1 MKKLKVNSGKLNLYK
16 EKISSL
22 SDTEKGS
29 IVGGDTIANPELG
42 LLSIF
47 NCNTKSDKCP
57 TNSTVQPTVPATHSV
72 RPCQTSPEL
81 CLSL

>member
-22 SDTEKGS
+22 SDAEKGS
-29 IVGGDTIANPELG
+29 IIGGDTVVNTEIG
-42 LLSIF
+42 FLSIIG
-47 NCNTKSDKCP
+47 CNTKSDRCP
-57 TNSTVQPTVPATHSV
+57 TNSTIQPTLPPTHSV
-72 RPCQTSPEL
+72 RPCQTSPEM